1 MFQEFS
7 LAPDLTVEENLLL
20 GRESTRFGLLRKA
33 TMREQVRD
41 ALAALNFD
49 LSPKARVADLSR
61 AEQQMTE
68 IAKALFQ
75 NIKLLILDEPTSS
88 LTEKETKIAKLK
100 HAEVGI
106 IYVSHRMGEIKRI
119 GDRLTVLR
127 DGRKIGTVTVAEV
140 NEKQLVE
147 MMTGRTAGL
156 LFPKKIEHRPQEV
169 ILQASDLSTAGGAV
183 KEVNLQ
189 LRAGEVVGLAGLVG
203 CGKSEL
209 ARALFGLE
217 QLTSGRI
224 SLFGTD
230 LPKSSPASMLARGV
244 CYFPSD
250 RIAEGLA
257 LTRPLRENVSMAAL
271 DLPQFSWRGLLHLAS
286 ERRVSQLA
294 IQQLQIRPT
303 DSECPVEFLSGG
315 NRQKVMLARGIV
327 RSVKVF
333 LFDEPTVGVDVSAKA
348 EIYKFLGELKQAGA
362 AILLVSSELPE
373 LLYLSSRVYVMNRGR
388 ITVELQGDEI
398 KEDVILSSFF
408 ERSGASLPSGAGFH

>member
-1 MFQEFS
+1 
-7 LAPDLTVEENLLL
+7 
-20 GRESTRFGLLRKA
+20 
-33 TMREQVRD
+33 
-41 ALAALNFD
+41 
-49 LSPKARVADLSR
+49 
-61 AEQQMTE
+61 
-68 IAKALFQ
+68 
-75 NIKLLILDEPTSS
+75 
-88 LTEKETKIAKLK
+88 
-100 HAEVGI
+100 
-106 IYVSHRMGEIKRI
+106 
-119 GDRLTVLR
+119 
-127 DGRKIGTVTVAEV
+127 
-140 NEKQLVE
+140 
-147 MMTGRTAGL
+147 
-156 LFPKKIEHRPQEV
+156 
-169 ILQASDLSTAGGAV
+169 
-183 KEVNLQ
+183 
-189 LRAGEVVGLAGLVG
+189 
-203 CGKSEL
+203 
-209 ARALFGLE
+209 
-217 QLTSGRI
+217 
-224 SLFGTD
+224 
-230 LPKSSPASMLARGV
+230 MLARGV